1 MLSQIWIGWDLETLL
16 LGIIPWDDIGKF
28 KNIVFANE
36 EELAPKAAEKVR
48 VAIAK
53 MFADF
58 GLKANFKNLN
68 DILLHHNGEF
78 DDEKVDWKEPTG
90 MYKICPTP
98 IKMSQRFC
106 RWQCFFL

>member
-1 MLSQIWIGWDLETLL
+1 MWIGWDLQSLL
-16 LGIIPWDDIGKF
+16 LGTIPWDEIGKF
-28 KNIVFANE
+28 KNIVFENE

-68 DILLHHNGEF
+68 EILLHHNGEF
-78 DDEKVDWKEPTG
+78 DDIKANWEEPTG
-90 MYKICPTP
+90 LKN
-98 IKMSQRFC
+98 IKNTKM
-106 RWQCFFL
+106 FLLQV